1 MVARY
6 NGFSILKL
14 VRYIREELLL
24 VLGTSSSEAALPTLM
39 QKMER
44 AGCSKSV
51 VGLSCLPVTRSTWTA
66 PTST

>member
-1 MVARY
+1 MVATFYLTSILFVVVVLGAVARY

-14 VRYIREELLL
+14 MRYIKEELFL

-44 AGCSKSV
+44 AGCV
-51 VGLSCLPVTRSTWTA
+51 NQW
-66 PTST
+66 